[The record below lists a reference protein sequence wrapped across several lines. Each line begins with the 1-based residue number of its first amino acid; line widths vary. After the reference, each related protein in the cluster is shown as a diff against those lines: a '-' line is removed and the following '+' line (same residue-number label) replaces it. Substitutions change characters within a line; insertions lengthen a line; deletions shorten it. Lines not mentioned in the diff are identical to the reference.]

1 MKQILLSLSLI
12 IFIASCKSGLTEEEK
27 NTVINNI
34 ESGTTKFIQ
43 IQDIQQ
49 IGKENK
55 GSVYSYK
62 KFSVKI
68 KIIKKCSANIIT
80 RTAVPSIMTCSIE
93 NKNNFEN
100 KSNLI
105 LENYNEGDT
114 LMLNGILFSSISKE
128 ITFTDLSK
136 CLFYL
141 KKDLPPISGSEN
153 ELCSDIKYCYNMGIN
168 LAKGYS
174 DKDFELLENTN
185 KKSRD
190 NADIIGSIY
199 LGSEI
204 MNKVKFYRQLQE
216 SKIDSITYYKN
227 IWNISLVRYY
237 YIELPQINC
246 DFN

>member
-1 MKQILLSLSLI
+1 MKQILFSLSLI

-34 ESGTTKFIQ
+34 ENGTSKFIE

-49 IGKENK
+49 IGKEKK

-62 KFSVKI
+62 KFSIKI
-68 KIIKKCSANIIT
+68 KVIKSCAANLIT
-80 RTAVPSIMTCSIE
+80 RTAVPDIRTCLVE
-93 NKNNFEN
+93 DKYKFEN

-105 LENYNEGDT
+105 LEDYNAGDT

-128 ITFTDLSK
+128 ITFADLSK

-141 KKDLPPISGSEN
+141 KEDVSAYTGNKN

-168 LAKGYS
+168 LAKGFS
-174 DKDFELLENTN
+174 DKDFELLENSN
-185 KKSRD
+185 KKLRD

-227 IWNISLVRYY
+227 IWNTSLVRYF
-237 YIELPQINC
+237 YIELPQVNC